1 MTVLSAEVE
10 EYAGAYMVLTYNDLY
25 EMLAEIHDLV
35 EECRKYAHGTAY
47 ITMDGDKNDPW
58 HTIDLNDLQ
67 LACGKCPIE
76 YVTERLIHD
85 LIDSWSDSVGD
96 WDTKL
101 GPISSMADMA
111 EKAI

>member
-58 HTIDLNDLQ
+58 HTIDLNDFITYQ
-67 LACGKCPIE
+67 QPGFVSRKTRIW
-76 YVTERLIHD
+76 H
-85 LIDSWSDSVGD
+85 
-96 WDTKL
+96 
-101 GPISSMADMA
+101 
-111 EKAI
+111 